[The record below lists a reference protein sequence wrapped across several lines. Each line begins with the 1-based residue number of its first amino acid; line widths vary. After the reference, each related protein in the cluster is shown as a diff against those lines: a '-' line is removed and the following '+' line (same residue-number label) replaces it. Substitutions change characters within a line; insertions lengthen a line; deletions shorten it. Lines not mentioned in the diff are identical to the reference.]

1 MFIHFIF
8 ENPYTR
14 ALIAC
19 ILSIILGFID
29 KVDAFKKPEM
39 FYFLCLFVCFIIFTK
54 TYNDYGLLLLLIA
67 TLVITHVN
75 NIGSKLP

>member
-1 MFIHFIF
+1 MLVHFIF

-14 ALIAC
+14 ILIAC

-29 KVDAFKKPEM
+29 NIDAFKKPEM
-39 FYFLCLFVCFIIFTK
+39 FYFLCLFVSFIIFTN

-67 TLVITHVN
+67 LFVMTHVN
-75 NIGSKLP
+75 NLCLNSP